1 MRYISLLLICAFSSL
16 SLTAG
21 AAATIEQP
29 TVLDKDTLFHILAA
43 EFAIYRDQYQQA
55 QNFYLAEARKQQSAN
70 LAERATRLALHNQHY
85 VDMLEAALIWRKAD
99 SSSSD
104 AAFFSALAYAYNG
117 QANMALDTM
126 QQVLRQQQTTD
137 FTQLVNLMPT
147 NNKSEAFYIQSLS
160 QAWHEHPKN
169 SDINL
174 ALALL
179 YSRANN
185 TEKALFYTDKAVE
198 NAKENTQIFD
208 FAVRIYLKHQQTQ
221 KALDIYRA
229 AIKQHPDNIRL
240 REALIHLAS
249 QHDADEAKKQLRFLI
264 DKSPSNSEYL
274 LNYALLNMEQEQF
287 TDAEQALRQMLALRN
302 QNDTA
307 HYYLGL
313 VYFYQQQYTQALAQ
327 FASVEKGN
335 ERPLAQEYVI
345 RLYAEQK
352 LYSEALSRLNQLL
365 PHAADSQQE
374 RLYLLKARLLE
385 EQGNSQQAYQLL
397 NQRLEITPDA
407 IELRYKRA
415 MLAESQDKLADMET
429 DLRYIIKLDPSNA
442 MALNA
447 LGYTLANRTQRYQEA
462 LQLVE
467 EANRLL
473 PDNPAI
479 LDSLGW
485 ALFRLGKLQESL
497 LYLKKAW
504 QLYPDAE
511 VAAHLGEALWALGQK
526 KEAQQLWREAL
537 KESPDNTLLIETIKR
552 LDNAL

>member
-1 MRYISLLLICAFSSL
+1 
-16 SLTAG
+16 
-21 AAATIEQP
+21 
-29 TVLDKDTLFHILAA
+29 
-43 EFAIYRDQYQQA
+43 
-55 QNFYLAEARKQQSAN
+55 
-70 LAERATRLALHNQHY
+70 
-85 VDMLEAALIWRKAD
+85 
-99 SSSSD
+99 
-104 AAFFSALAYAYNG
+104 
-117 QANMALDTM
+117 
-126 QQVLRQQQTTD
+126 
-137 FTQLVNLMPT
+137 
-147 NNKSEAFYIQSLS
+147 
-160 QAWHEHPKN
+160 
-169 SDINL
+169 
-174 ALALL
+174 
-179 YSRANN
+179 
-185 TEKALFYTDKAVE
+185 
-198 NAKENTQIFD
+198 
-208 FAVRIYLKHQQTQ
+208 
-221 KALDIYRA
+221 
-229 AIKQHPDNIRL
+229 
-240 REALIHLAS
+240 
-249 QHDADEAKKQLRFLI
+249 
-264 DKSPSNSEYL
+264 
-274 LNYALLNMEQEQF
+274 MEQEQF
-287 TDAEQALRQMLALRN
+287 TDAEQALRQMLAQKN

-365 PHAADSQQE
+365 PHAADNQQE

-429 DLRYIIKLDPSNA
+429 DLRYIIKLDPNNA

-447 LGYTLANRTQRYQEA
+447 LGYTLANRTERYQEA

-497 LYLKKAW
+497 HYLKKAW